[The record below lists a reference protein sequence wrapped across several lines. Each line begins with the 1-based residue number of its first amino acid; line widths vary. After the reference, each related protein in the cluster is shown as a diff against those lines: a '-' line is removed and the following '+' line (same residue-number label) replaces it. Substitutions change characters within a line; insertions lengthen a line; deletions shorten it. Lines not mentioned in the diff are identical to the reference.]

1 MGLESLSTVF
11 NDLSKNQTQ
20 QPQQVAGQT
29 TPPPVNPQYEEL
41 VNFTPLGDIMGNQEA
56 LIIPPPP
63 TTTPLDN
70 IVPIQ
75 PITQGQFPSP
85 LSDFTSDYQDASD
98 QNLNIR
104 KNVFQ
109 PSLGTN
115 NRLGVGDF
123 TLESLYNVNHTAV
136 TNREP
141 ISIGQFDYDGNPLL
155 INTLRPGMGD
165 LTQLDIKAH
174 GGSFRFSAFGGA
186 EPYEINNIGSDFLR
200 FSNRDTSPASAFVE
214 DTDRVLSFY
223 TSAKGIATIQKEN
236 IQAKI
241 GIGETIGVSFL
252 SNPAGYT
259 RELAKK
265 LIELNVIPATPNNIY
280 GQIGFGLGVNSRFP
294 TRIEYSKKFFS
305 PLDRPVKD
313 FDDDKPERSV
323 LGEKI
328 GGTLDKVAEKLDR
341 GFRKLQVAL
350 TSEDAV
356 SDAEVKQAEAVAQ
369 AKVAAQDLLNS
380 KQTNRPS
387 KFFDFSGFGNHSDE
401 VIVPGAPPKKEKL
414 HGYRDEIT
422 TRGEDTGAIVGPGKL
437 GADKFLEQEEKMAP
451 KGKGDFYVR
460 IRDLRYDHYIYF
472 RGYVTGITENVSPS
486 FTPTNYIG
494 RSEPV
499 YVYERGERDISFN
512 LRVYPYDRREQEAIY
527 KKLNRLTSLAY
538 PRYLPEADNSLVRM
552 KAPFTELF
560 MAHIGTKSQGQFG
573 FIKSLSYTVN
583 ENGDWDMKSMLPRLF
598 DIAISYQILNRR
610 PPLAPGQSP
619 VFYNAREKSS

>member
-11 NDLSKNQTQ
+11 NDLSQNQIQ
-20 QPQQVAGQT
+20 QTQQVAGQT

-41 VNFTPLGDIMGNQEA
+41 VNFTPLGDIMGNQDV
-56 LIIPPPP
+56 LIIPPPI
-63 TTTPLDN
+63 TNSEFDN

-85 LSDFTSDYQDASD
+85 LSDSTSNYQEVSET
-98 QNLNIR
+98 NLNIR
-104 KNVFQ
+104 RNVLQ

-141 ISIGQFDYDGNPLL
+141 INIGQFDYDGNPLL
-155 INTLRPGMGD
+155 INTVRAGMGD

-174 GGSFRFSAFGGA
+174 GDPFRFSAFGGA
-186 EPYEINNIGSDFLR
+186 DPYIINNIGSDFLR

-252 SNPAGYT
+252 SNPAGYA

-280 GQIGFGLGVNSRFP
+280 GQIGFGFGVNSRFP

-313 FDDDKPERSV
+313 FNDEKPERSV

-328 GGTLDKVAEKLDR
+328 GGTIDKVAEKLDK
-341 GFRKLQVAL
+341 GFRKLRVAL
-350 TSEDAV
+350 TSEQAV
-356 SDAEVKQAEAVAQ
+356 LDAELKQAEAAAQ

-387 KFFDFSGFGNHSDE
+387 KFFDFSGLGNHSDE
-401 VIVPGAPPKKEKL
+401 GIFPGAPPKKAKL
-414 HGYRDEIT
+414 HGYKDEIT
-422 TRGEDTGAIVGPGKL
+422 EAGGVL
-437 GADKFLEQEEKMAP
+437 GAVPSPGALGQDRFNQLQERIAP
-451 KGKGDFYVR
+451 KGRGDFFVR
-460 IRDLRYDHYIYF
+460 IRDLRSGDYIFF
-472 RGYVTGITENVSPS
+472 RGFVTGITENVSPS

-499 YVYERGERDISFN
+499 YTYERAERDISFN
-512 LRVYPYDRREQEAIY
+512 LRVYPYNSTEQEAIY
-527 KKLNRLTSLAY
+527 GKLNRLTSLAY
-538 PRYLPEADNSLVRM
+538 PEYLPEADNSLVRM

-560 MAHIGTKSQGQFG
+560 MAHIGTRAQGQFG

-598 DIAISYQILNRR
+598 DIAISYQILNRK

-619 VFYNAREKSS
+619 VFYNK

>member
-11 NDLSKNQTQ
+11 NDLSQNQIQ
-20 QPQQVAGQT
+20 QTQQVAGQT

-41 VNFTPLGDIMGNQEA
+41 VNFTPLGDIMGNQET
-56 LIIPPPP
+56 LIIPPPI
-63 TTTPLDN
+63 TKSEFDN

-85 LSDFTSDYQDASD
+85 LSDFTSDYQDISD

-104 KNVFQ
+104 RNVLQ
-109 PSLGTN
+109 PTLGTN
-115 NRLGVGDF
+115 NRLGVNDF
-123 TLESLYNVNHTAV
+123 ILESLYNVNHTAV

-141 ISIGQFDYDGNPLL
+141 ISIGQFDYDGDPLL
-155 INTLRPGMGD
+155 INTLRAGMGD

-252 SNPAGYT
+252 SNPAGYA

-280 GQIGFGLGVNSRFP
+280 GQIGFGFGVNSRFP

-313 FDDDKPERSV
+313 FNDEKPERSV

-328 GGTLDKVAEKLDR
+328 GGTIDKVAEKLDK
-341 GFRKLQVAL
+341 GFRKLRVAL
-350 TSEDAV
+350 TSEQAV
-356 SDAEVKQAEAVAQ
+356 LDAELKQAEAAAQ

-401 VIVPGAPPKKEKL
+401 GIFPGAPPKKAKL
-414 HGYRDEIT
+414 HGYKDEIT
-422 TRGEDTGAIVGPGKL
+422 EAGGVL
-437 GADKFLEQEEKMAP
+437 GAVPSPGALGQDRFNELQERIAP
-451 KGKGDFYVR
+451 KGKGDFFVR
-460 IRDLRYDHYIYF
+460 IRDLRSGDYIFF
-472 RGYVTGITENVSPS
+472 RGFVTGITENVSPS

-499 YVYERGERDISFN
+499 YTYERAERDISFN
-512 LRVYPYDRREQEAIY
+512 LRVYPYNSTEQEAIY
-527 KKLNRLTSLAY
+527 GKLNRLTSLAY
-538 PRYLPEADNSLVRM
+538 PEYLPEADSSLVRM

-560 MAHIGTKSQGQFG
+560 MAHIGTRAQGQFG

-598 DIAISYQILNRR
+598 DIAISYQILNRK

-619 VFYNAREKSS
+619 VFYNK